1 MEPHPGPPKGGCNF
15 VLSDLIS
22 FLLISMPKNTSCRR
36 RFSRFFASV
45 VTDVRRF
52 GGNAAAKASLLGFDE
67 ALATN
72 GWDEG
77 PSTTEAGLLGF
88 GLKEEAHNQ
97 HVSCKL
103 I

>member
-1 MEPHPGPPKGGCNF
+1 MPHG
-15 VLSDLIS
+15 
-22 FLLISMPKNTSCRR
+22 RR

-52 GGNAAAKASLLGFDE
+52 GGNAAAKASLLDFDE
-67 ALATN
+67 ALTTN

-77 PSTTEAGLLGF
+77 PATTEAGLLGF

>member
-1 MEPHPGPPKGGCNF
+1 MDCLYLPS
-15 VLSDLIS
+15 L
-22 FLLISMPKNTSCRR
+22 R
-36 RFSRFFASV
+36 RFPRFFDSV
-45 VTDVRRF
+45 VVAGRRF
-52 GGNAAAKASLLGFDE
+52 GGNAAVKASLLDFDE
-67 ALATN
+67 ALTTN

-77 PSTTEAGLLGF
+77 PATTEAGLLGF